1 MPWLPPLRRGAGA
14 LTLAAVFLGCKADRA
29 VTPTALP
36 VVPQI
41 RFDHRSGPVSS
52 GDFADPFVL
61 VTDSAFYAYATNFGP
76 ANVPMLRST
85 DLVRWTSA
93 GDALPVL
100 PTWAE
105 SGRKHTWAPA
115 VARIGARYVLFFTAR
130 DRQSGRQCLGRAES
144 AGPAGPF
151 RSPAP
156 VPFLCQLELG
166 GSIDPSLVRDEAD
179 GAMYLLWKND
189 GNCCN
194 QPVQLWS
201 QRLDAAAMALV
212 GPRAVLLDR
221 DRDWEGALIEGP
233 SMWWERGAWHLLYS
247 ANRWDSE
254 RYAIGYARC
263 DSPLGPCRKRGDG
276 PVMQS
281 DGETAGPGGPEV
293 FADAAGHRW
302 MAYHGWSVDAIGYAE
317 GGVRSLRLARVE
329 VR

>member
-1 MPWLPPLRRGAGA
+1 MPWLPLLRRGAGA

-41 RFDHRSGPVSS
+41 RFDHRSGPMSS

-61 VTDSAFYAYATNFGP
+61 FTDSAFYAYATNFGP

-85 DLVRWTSA
+85 DLVRWASA

-100 PTWAE
+100 PSWAE

-115 VARIGARYVLFFTAR
+115 VARVGQRYVLFFTAR
-130 DRQSGRQCLGRAES
+130 DRRSGRQCLGRAES
-144 AGPAGPF
+144 TGPAGPF
-151 RSPAP
+151 RDPAP
-156 VPFLCQLELG
+156 VPFLCQPELG
-166 GSIDPSLVRDEAD
+166 GSIDASLVRDEAE

-194 QPVQLWS
+194 LPVRLWS
-201 QRLDAAAMALV
+201 QRLDAGMALV

-221 DRDWEGALIEGP
+221 DRGWEGSLIEGP
-233 SMWWERGAWHLLYS
+233 TMWWERGAWHLLYS

-263 DSPLGPCRKRGDG
+263 DSPLGPCRKRGNG

-293 FADAAGHRW
+293 FADGAGHRW
-302 MAYHGWSVDAIGYAE
+302 MAYHGWSVDAIGYSQ
-317 GGVRSLRLARVE
+317 GGVRSLRLARVV